1 MKKTGI
7 FAVVLVLVVSFS
19 SAASGQAP
27 SKVLY

>member
-7 FAVVLVLVVSFS
+7 FAVVLVVSFS